1 MPTSSTNTTTTT
13 MIKTEATNYASSKIS
28 NGYLIGCNEYC
39 VVDDCLVN
47 HIRVNVA
54 IKKRR
59 LFVDASTK

>member
-47 HIRVNVA
+47 VA

-59 LFVDASTK
+59 LYVDAST